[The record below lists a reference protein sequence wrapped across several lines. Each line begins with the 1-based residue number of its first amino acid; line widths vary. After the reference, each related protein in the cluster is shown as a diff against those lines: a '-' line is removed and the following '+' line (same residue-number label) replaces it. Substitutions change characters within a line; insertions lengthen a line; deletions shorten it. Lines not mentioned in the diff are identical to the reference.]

1 MLLYLYGLFGFN
13 YFPEDYFFP
22 AILPEGENMCSSAWQ
37 CYLTVFALCPR
48 STGCIGDV
56 MQKQSYKSD
65 NKVHFYVRYFYDVS
79 LFMIINLL
87 LIKIFFSILIDNFL
101 QILRKQRMTYEEDEN
116 VCFICSLD
124 KSVFDTL
131 SSDFRFHV
139 TNEHNMWHY
148 LAYAFSIKSS
158 KIRIQLADKEVLEKI
173 ANGDISWFP
182 TRHASE
188 N

>member
-1 MLLYLYGLFGFN
+1 MLLYGLFGFN
-13 YFPEDYFFP
+13 YFPEDFFFP
-22 AILPEGENMCSSAWQ
+22 AILPDGENMCSSAWQ
-37 CYLTVFALCPR
+37 CYLTVFSLCPR

-56 MQKQSYKSD
+56 MQKQSFKGD

-87 LIKIFFSILIDNFL
+87 LVKIFFSILIDNFL
-101 QILRKQRMTYEEDEN
+101 QILRNERMTYEEDES

-139 TNEHNMWHY
+139 TSEHNMWHY

-158 KIRIQLADKEVLEKI
+158 RTTIQMVDRHVLEKI
-173 ANGDISWFP
+173 AQGDISWFP
-182 TRHASE
+182 VKHVSDS
-188 N
+188 

>member
-1 MLLYLYGLFGFN
+1 
-13 YFPEDYFFP
+13 
-22 AILPEGENMCSSAWQ
+22 
-37 CYLTVFALCPR
+37 
-48 STGCIGDV
+48 
-56 MQKQSYKSD
+56 
-65 NKVHFYVRYFYDVS
+65 
-79 LFMIINLL
+79 MIINLL